1 MAEFKRDEGIE
12 VKGLPVYEMDLQFDG
27 SNRFWVTYESGEVKV
42 GLLGNDDP
50 LRHYTEEEYSHY
62 EAVDQIELYSK
73 SNTPTVWNFYGDCT
87 ILV

>member
-42 GLLGNDDP
+42 GLLGTDDP
-50 LRHYTEEEYSHY
+50 LKHYSDEKYSPD
-62 EAVDQIELYSK
+62 EAVDQIELYSNTK
-73 SNTPTVWNFYGDCT
+73 TPTEWIFYGDCT